1 MMQSHTQ
8 AGNITTNSKVKVDF
22 TLTALSAMNVVTWK
36 CHVNDSAKGRYNM
49 ILGRDILTELG
60 LNLKLSEHAIK
71 ADDGTFKGYT
81 TPMIDL
87 VICVFKYLNTG
98 KRTPKESF
106 TNANTR
112 EVYESEHV
120 RTTTKQLRVILD
132 AKYEM
137 EDLHKVME
145 TQCQN
150 LTITQRD

>member
-1 MMQSHTQ
+1 MQWHTW
-8 AGNITTNSKVKVDF
+8 ARNITTSIKIKVHF
-22 TLTALSAMNVVTWK
+22 TLPALSARNVVMWEF
-36 CHVNDSAKGRYNM
+36 CVDDSSKVRYNM

-120 RTTTKQLRVILD
+120 HTTTKQLRVILD